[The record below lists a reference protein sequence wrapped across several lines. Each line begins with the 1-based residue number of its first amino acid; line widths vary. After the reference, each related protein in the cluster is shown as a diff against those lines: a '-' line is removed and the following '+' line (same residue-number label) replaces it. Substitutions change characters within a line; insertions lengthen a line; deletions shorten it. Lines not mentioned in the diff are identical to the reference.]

1 MLSDNIF
8 PNPHKLRLSKV
19 VPVAIAL
26 IQVKSVL
33 IFSPENL
40 WLLKFQACHAYL
52 PQTWEKPQ
60 RMPWNQIITDPQI
73 ILFLSL
79 LSLC

>member
-1 MLSDNIF
+1 MAFSPSDGRKTQGIHTAVMLSDNIF

-40 WLLKFQACHAYL
+40 
-52 PQTWEKPQ
+52 
-60 RMPWNQIITDPQI
+60 
-73 ILFLSL
+73 
-79 LSLC
+79 